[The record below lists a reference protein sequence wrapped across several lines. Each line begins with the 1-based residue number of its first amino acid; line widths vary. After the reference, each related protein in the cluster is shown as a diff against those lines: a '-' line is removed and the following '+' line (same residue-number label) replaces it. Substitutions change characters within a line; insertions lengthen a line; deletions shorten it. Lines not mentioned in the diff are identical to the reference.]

1 MTVLEGPKRLRV
13 RTFGSHGG
21 MPVLLLHPI
30 ATRGDIWSLQ
40 IPMLARRG
48 LVIVPDL
55 PGHGD
60 SGLLPGEPALA
71 DYAQAVLDAIAPL
84 ELGTF
89 AVVGL
94 SFGGM
99 VAQSLALAVPE
110 RVQRLVLAHCG
121 ARTNAAVAQMWQQR
135 IGAARLKGMAA
146 QTLPTLARW
155 FTPEFLAQA
164 PGSTAW
170 VGQMVADT
178 SVDGYVA
185 AARAICGLDH
195 YDQLGALRM
204 PTLVIG
210 GGRDL
215 AVPLEVSED
224 ILSRLPQAEFLALA
238 DAAHI
243 GNVEQ
248 ATRFTEALCAFLRD

>member
-1 MTVLEGPKRLRV
+1 V
-13 RTFGSHGG
+13 
-21 MPVLLLHPI
+21 
-30 ATRGDIWSLQ
+30 
-40 IPMLARRG
+40 LARRR

-60 SGLLPGEPALA
+60 SGMLPGEPALA

-89 AVVGL
+89 AVAGL

-121 ARTNAAVAQMWQQR
+121 AHTNPAVAQLWRQR
-135 IGAARLKGMAA
+135 IAAARLEGMAA
-146 QTLPTLARW
+146 QASPTLARW

-164 PGSTAW
+164 HGATAW

-178 SVDGYVA
+178 PVDGYVA
-185 AARAICGLDH
+185 AALAICGLDH
-195 YDQLGALRM
+195 HDQLGALRI

-210 GGRDL
+210 GGRDM

-224 ILSRLPQAEFLALA
+224 MANRLPQAEFLALA

-248 ATRFTEALCAFLRD
+248 AMRFTEALCAFLRD